1 MLRFDVEDLV
11 KQVQKQVEI
20 VDNEIEADM
29 QKYEEGRISFNL
41 WKEYVDKNIAYLEGI
56 YYTLQALTAAT
67 LYGDTRIYRLMNE
80 ILSKIGHLHEKIFTE
95 MLDCFRA

>member
-1 MLRFDVEDLV
+1 MLRFDVSNFV
-11 KQVQKQVEI
+11 KRVQEQVEI

-67 LYGDTRIYRLMNE
+67 LYGDTRIYSLMDE
-80 ILSKIGHLHEKIFTE
+80 ILSKIGRLNEKIFTE
-95 MLDCFRA
+95 MLNCLRA